1 MSPTAIKA
9 ATLEMEIRARENPP
23 KADDSSSLNLNTEEF
38 EEDLDNSVD
47 SSDKMDEDS
56 VSNIT
61 EIETGDDVPKTEDAL
76 EKVEKTNVSTMLEK
90 KAAAPELKIAPH
102 LLIARPELQKMS
114 HEDEDSNLSMERH
127 LAIDENE
134 RSQSPDT
141 MKRNIEKIIAEQ
153 KALIEQK
160 AQEEMKMQAEIR
172 AQIEMQR
179 KPDNLSDS
187 PTPMD
192 VSQDSPGDPNKP
204 FTGSAERIINP
215 ERDNYDVD
223 KITECWKCK
232 EMFPSRKV
240 LVRHLKEHN
249 IDLPFKCYLCD
260 ASYES
265 RLDCL
270 NHQADGHDSDWK
282 ILKEKNKVNDIEVFS
297 IHMDKVV
304 ENNCNKLDSGSLL
317 EIPGTGGDETKMEV
331 ISADYMQ
338 RKVYCSLCPKRFWS
352 LQDLRRHM
360 RSHTGKL
367 M

>member
-1 MSPTAIKA
+1 MSPTAIRA
-9 ATLEMEIRARENPP
+9 ATLEMETRARENPP
-23 KADDSSSLNLNTEEF
+23 KVDDSATMMAEEE

-47 SSDKMDEDS
+47 SSEKMDDDATS
-56 VSNIT
+56 YT
-61 EIETGDDVPKTEDAL
+61 EMDAGDETHMVETEPEKN
-76 EKVEKTNVSTMLEK
+76 EKVETSDMPPLIEK
-90 KAAAPELKIAPH
+90 PITLDESDKGKVAPH
-102 LLIARPELQKMS
+102 KLMAMPELQKMK
-114 HEDEDSNLSMERH
+114 DEEVGH
-127 LAIDENE
+127 LEKMNE
-134 RSQSPDT
+134 SLDRAESPNT

-153 KALIEQK
+153 KAIIEQK
-160 AQEEMKMQAEIR
+160 AKMEMKIQAEIR
-172 AQIEMQR
+172 AHIDAQR
-179 KPDNLSDS
+179 KSENCQDSVS

-192 VSQDSPGDPNKP
+192 VSQDSPHDPNKP

-260 ASYES
+260 ASYEL
-265 RLDCL
+265 RVDCL
-270 NHQADGHDSDWK
+270 NHQADAHDSDWK
-282 ILKEKNKVNDIEVFS
+282 ILKDKNRVNDIEQFS
-297 IHMDKVV
+297 VHMDKVV
-304 ENNCNKLDSGSLL
+304 ENNCNKLDAGSVL
-317 EIPGTGGDETKMEV
+317 EIPGTGNDESKMEV

-360 RSHTGKL
+360 RSHTGKF
-367 M
+367 